1 MVVPPRRLRLYADKN
16 YIPKGKTH
24 VTLLAPFWGRQTEDL
39 DVIYHRRFDH
49 FLEIGHSLFEMT
61 SLDEADY
68 AVLPSDWDTVED
80 DPKLPLAFAEKARQ
94 AGKDVIVF
102 LWGPSLESVPIEN
115 SIVFRNSMLG
125 STRKRTEFPV
135 PYWFEDF
142 VEEYL
147 DNKQVIRQK
156 VAKPTVGF
164 CGFAEPLNPT
174 PQQAL
179 INLARKS
186 RAALTGKT
194 GNKAA
199 GVFGRAIRTRAMQI
213 LDRNPNI
220 ATNFIIKDRFWAGA
234 ITPDGKPD
242 NARLQASR
250 QEYLRNMLDSDYVLV
265 IRGAGNAS
273 FRLFE
278 TLCSGRIPILVDT
291 DCVLPYEEHVDWKK
305 YCVWVDQ
312 TELASIADKVLDFHN
327 KLSASDFVELQ
338 HACRAFWKDWLSPA
352 GFFQHFHLH
361 FQGELAPR
369 GSQPVSP
376 AQVAHQR

>member
-1 MVVPPRRLRLYADKN
+1 MVVSRRLRLYSDKN

-39 DVIYHRRFDH
+39 DVLYHHRFDH
-49 FLEIGHSLFEMT
+49 YLETGASLFEMVP
-61 SLDEADY
+61 LEQADY
-68 AVLPSDWDTVED
+68 AVLPTDWDTVEED
-80 DPKLPLAFAEKARQ
+80 AKLPLAFAEKARQ

-102 LWGPSLESVPIEN
+102 LWGPSLEPVPIEN
-115 SIVFRNSMLG
+115 AIVFRNSMLR
-125 STRKRTEFPV
+125 STHKRTEFPV

-147 DNKQVIRQK
+147 DNQLVIRQK
-156 VAKPTVGF
+156 ADKPTVGF

-179 INLARKS
+179 VNLARKS
-186 RAALTGKT
+186 RAVLTGKT

-199 GVFGRAIRTRAMQI
+199 GVFGRAIRTHAMQI
-213 LDRNPNI
+213 LDRSPNVR
-220 ATNFIIKDRFWAGA
+220 TNFIIKDRFWAGA
-234 ITPDGKPD
+234 VSPDGKAD
-242 NARLQASR
+242 AARLRASR

-265 IRGAGNAS
+265 VRGAGNAS

-291 DCVLPYEEHVDWKK
+291 DCVLPYEEHVDWKQ
-305 YCVWVDQ
+305 YCVWVDYS
-312 TELASIADKVLDFHN
+312 ELPDIAEKVATFHHH
-327 KLSASDFVELQ
+327 LSAKDFVELQ
-338 HACRAFWKDWLSPA
+338 HACRTFWKEWLSPE
-352 GFFQHFHLH
+352 GFFKHFHLH

-369 GSQPVSP
+369 ASQPTRAASV
-376 AQVAHQR
+376 